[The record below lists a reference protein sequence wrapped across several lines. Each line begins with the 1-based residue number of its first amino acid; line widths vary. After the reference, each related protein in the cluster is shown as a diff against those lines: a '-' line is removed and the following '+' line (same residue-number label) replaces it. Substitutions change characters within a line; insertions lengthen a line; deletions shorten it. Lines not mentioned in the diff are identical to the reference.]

1 MFHAVSKQQRL
12 DDYLKALDMAS
23 KYMDELCRE
32 DAGSDALPAWLR
44 SYSGKLDELFGSY
57 IVDPYAVIG
66 GTIIAPPGE
75 GCGV

>member
-32 DAGSDALPAWLR
+32 DALPAWLR
-44 SYSGKLDELFGSY
+44 SYSGKLEELFGSY

-66 GTIIAPPGE
+66 GKISAPPVE
-75 GCGV
+75 RCGV

>member
-1 MFHAVSKQQRL
+1 
-12 DDYLKALDMAS
+12 
-23 KYMDELCRE
+23 MDELCRE

-44 SYSGKLDELFGSY
+44 SYSGKLEELFGSY

-66 GTIIAPPGE
+66 GKIIAPPVE

>member
-32 DAGSDALPAWLR
+32 DAPPAWLR
-44 SYSGKLDELFGSY
+44 SYSGKLEELFGSY

-66 GTIIAPPGE
+66 GKIIAPPVE

>member
-44 SYSGKLDELFGSY
+44 SYSGKLEELFGSY

-66 GTIIAPPGE
+66 GKISAPPVE

>member
-44 SYSGKLDELFGSY
+44 SYSGKLEELFGSY

-66 GTIIAPPGE
+66 GKKMCIRDR
-75 GCGV
+75 

>member
-44 SYSGKLDELFGSY
+44 SYSGKLEELFGSY
-57 IVDPYAVIG
+57 IVDPYAAIG
-66 GTIIAPPGE
+66 GKIIAPPVE